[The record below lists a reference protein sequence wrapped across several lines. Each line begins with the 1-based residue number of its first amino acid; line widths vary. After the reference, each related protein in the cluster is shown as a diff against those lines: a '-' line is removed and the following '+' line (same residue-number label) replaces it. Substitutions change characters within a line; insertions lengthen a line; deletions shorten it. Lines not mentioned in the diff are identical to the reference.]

1 MHLIVSCRYVKETEE
16 NALFEINR
24 LETENKSLVI
34 HKPKVLG
41 GKVKCKYL
49 GFICCCD
56 GAMINYQLGIVS
68 ERMSCKDPPN
78 CLHWQIGPIDL
89 GGL

>member
-1 MHLIVSCRYVKETEE
+1 MHLIISCRYVKETEE

-24 LETENKSLVI
+24 LETEKESLVI

-41 GKVKCKYL
+41 EKVKVKYL

-56 GAMINYQLGIVS
+56 GAMINYQLGIAS
-68 ERMSCKDPPN
+68 ERMSCKETKN
-78 CLHWQIGPIDL
+78 SLHLQICLIDL
-89 GGL
+89 DGI

>member
-1 MHLIVSCRYVKETEE
+1 MHLVSYRYVKETEE

-56 GAMINYQLGIVS
+56 GAMINYQLGIFS
-68 ERMSCKDPPN
+68 ERMIMQKRRILIIKPSGFAN
-78 CLHWQIGPIDL
+78 L
-89 GGL
+89 